1 MPDDTAVVEETEIS
15 AADQAVLD
23 DAAFEEEFYSE
34 EPTEAAKSTQKEEP
48 AAEATE
54 ADDEGEAKETP
65 ATETVATPDATPAA
79 DSAAAMLAK
88 LAESVD
94 VDADETAA
102 ADATTVDSTQADALA
117 EMQAKSDAAVKE
129 ANERAE
135 AAEAALA
142 KATAESNVI
151 SLEDIPTI
159 DAFMDKLP
167 SGDLKSELVEAAE
180 DDPKLARLIMAAA
193 VAFSSKS
200 GTESD
205 AVSSLRAELNELKA
219 ESTSL
224 RDANSDREAQVQY
237 ALDVTNGFTGDDGVV
252 WKGHADANEVA
263 ASAEFQTWL
272 NGRSESEQNMAKQ
285 RNRVYSHVLLD
296 AFKESLASD
305 EVNRQ
310 TTVKDNKDALLSGGV
325 KSTKAEGGTSTR
337 EKSAEQEFDEAWEE
351 EGKLIDAENEKRK
364 AARTV

>member
-1 MPDDTAVVEETEIS
+1 MPDDTAVIEEEPQIS
-15 AADQAVLD
+15 ADDQAALD
-23 DAAFEEEFYSE
+23 ETAFEEEFYAE
-34 EPTEAAKSTQKEEP
+34 EPTDAAKSTEVAEPVKDAPVATEEVEADEDGADDAP
-48 AAEATE
+48 SEAEAGSAVDRLAKAAET
-54 ADDEGEAKETP
+54 ADMALEDVVAET
-65 ATETVATPDATPAA
+65 D
-79 DSAAAMLAK
+79 
-88 LAESVD
+88 
-94 VDADETAA
+94 
-102 ADATTVDSTQADALA
+102 TVDSDQADKLA
-117 EMQAKSDAAVKE
+117 EMQEAADAEVKA